1 MFGCAVCVLINIVL
15 WKTKQILIVKIRAAD
30 VIIIPDLLGTD
41 DNNKNTDD
49 GKTSFQEL
57 KKVFHNRRVLNI
69 RSRVLGSHPD
79 TAKSRSQLGLLYHA
93 QTKYDEALIEHKKA
107 LDISIE
113 ILSDNHPEV
122 CLQFF

>member
-1 MFGCAVCVLINIVL
+1 M
-15 WKTKQILIVKIRAAD
+15 KIRAAD

-49 GKTSFQEL
+49 GKTSFQ
-57 KKVFHNRRVLNI
+57 NRRVLNI